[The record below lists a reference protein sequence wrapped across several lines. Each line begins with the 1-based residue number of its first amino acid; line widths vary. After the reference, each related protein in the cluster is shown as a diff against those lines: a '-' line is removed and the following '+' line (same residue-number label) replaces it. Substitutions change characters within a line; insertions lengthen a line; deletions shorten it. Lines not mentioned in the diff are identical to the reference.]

1 MERIVDLVVGD
12 GCTILWLHLI
22 PMSGAHI
29 MLKMIILCY
38 VYFIILKSLGGNIL
52 VKAVKDKRD
61 KEII

>member
-1 MERIVDLVVGD
+1 
-12 GCTILWLHLI
+12 
-22 PMSGAHI
+22 MSGAHI